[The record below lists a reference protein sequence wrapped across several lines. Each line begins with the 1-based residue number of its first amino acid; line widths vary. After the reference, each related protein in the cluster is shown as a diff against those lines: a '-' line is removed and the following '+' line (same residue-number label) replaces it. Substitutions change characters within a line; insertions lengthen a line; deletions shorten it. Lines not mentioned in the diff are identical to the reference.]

1 LEGGCALPSMLRH
14 LLFVV
19 APLIVAFALLPG
31 VYQNHLLLFN
41 FVMFLILAQGVN
53 IIYGFTGYLPFGYVG
68 FFGAG
73 AYGFAIMVMH
83 YHSPA
88 LIAVLVG
95 GLVGVALGLLL
106 TPLLRLSGAYF
117 AIANLAASLAVL
129 HFVANPALEDITRG
143 PYGVSLTGTFNPTH
157 AYAAALVLL
166 ALTLAAVVY
175 LKNSA
180 FGLALQAVREDP
192 VSASMAGVNVV
203 KMRVIAWLASALV
216 AGIAGGIYAWYV
228 SVFYPDNVF
237 SSEFSIFAIV
247 FALFGGVA
255 TIMGPIIGVI
265 ILYGIYNL
273 IGFTT
278 PQYFQLIY
286 GFLIMGLVL
295 FLPAGLVSLAT
306 RRGWHVP

>member
-1 LEGGCALPSMLRH
+1 VLPSAVKH
-14 LLFVV
+14 LLFIV
-19 APLIVAFALLPG
+19 APLIVILAVLPA

-41 FVMFLILAQGVN
+41 FVIFLVLAQGVN

-83 YHSPA
+83 YQSPA
-88 LIAVLVG
+88 VIAVLVG
-95 GLVGVALGLLL
+95 GVVGVALGLLL

-129 HFVANPALEDITRG
+129 HFVANPALENITKG
-143 PYGVSLTGTFNPTH
+143 PYGVSLSATFNPDM
-157 AYAAALVLL
+157 AYAAALVVLV
-166 ALTLAAVVY
+166 LTLGIVVF
-175 LKNSA
+175 LKNSR
-180 FGLALQAVREDP
+180 FGLALQAVREDA

-203 KMRVIAWLASALV
+203 QMRVIAWLASALV
-216 AGIAGGIYAWYV
+216 AGLAGGVYAWYV

-237 SSEFSIFAIV
+237 SGDFSIFAIV

-255 TIMGPIIGVI
+255 SICGPIVGVV
-265 ILYGIYNL
+265 ILYGVYNL

-286 GFLIMGLVL
+286 GLLIMGLVL

>member
-1 LEGGCALPSMLRH
+1 LPNALKHTLFLALPVL
-14 LLFVV
+14 VV
-19 APLIVAFALLPG
+19 FSVLPG

-41 FVMFLILAQGVN
+41 FVIFLILAQGVN

-73 AYGFAIMVMH
+73 AYGFAVMVMH
-83 YHSPA
+83 FQAPA
-88 LIAVLVG
+88 VAAVLVAG
-95 GLVGVALGLLL
+95 VVGVVVGLLL

-129 HFVANPALEDITRG
+129 HLIANPALEPITRG
-143 PYGVSLTGTFNPTH
+143 PYGVALSGTFNPTH
-157 AYAAALVLL
+157 AYAAAIVVL
-166 ALTLAAVVY
+166 ALTLGAVVF
-175 LKNSA
+175 LKNSR
-180 FGLALQAVREDP
+180 FGLALQAVREDS
-192 VSASMAGVNVV
+192 VSAAMAGVNVV
-203 KMRVIAWLASALV
+203 RMRVIAWLTSALV
-216 AGIAGGIYAWYV
+216 AGLAGGVYAWYV

-237 SSEFSIFAIV
+237 SGEFSIFAIV

-255 TIMGPIIGVI
+255 SISGPIVGVI

-286 GFLIMGLVL
+286 GLLIMGLVL